1 MGFVSCFSHGWT
13 RIMGFGEE
21 DCRGKVP
28 FFVSH
33 HDVLTVDTDL
43 GVVIVRF
50 FTVKLFLSLLSL

>member
-1 MGFVSCFSHGWT
+1 
-13 RIMGFGEE
+13 MGFGEE

-50 FTVKLFLSLLSL
+50 FTVKLLLSLLSL